1 HLNAYAAYCGDMDK
15 KAARRG
21 DVVPPVDQRFLKKGI
36 PAAQSRD
43 SDTSRARII
52 SFLRQL
58 YESVAETLPDVRDDS
73 YEFDNA
79 SVVLDIPELS
89 DPYAEA
95 MSQKSQ
101 DIKPMADSS
110 VRGGKRKIRK
120 KKRSVVISSER
131 KAEEDRYL
139 PPGQMRDYW
148 EQFKAAEGSDS
159 GKVPVFSTFWRVWLQ
174 EFSFPKFRAQSSHSM
189 CSTCVRHRFL
199 IREMSGHLRAREEQ
213 QSLYTLHLRKQ
224 YFDRVCYWELRGLSR
239 LRSFDAVLILDGMD
253 QAKFAY
259 PRSDF
264 FRTKELAGVQR
275 PRAHISACILHGRSV
290 IFTEIPEDFKQ
301 QLLKAMPG
309 MRKYGLESAA
319 IYLEQ
324 WLQDSLPLE
333 PLLDIS
339 ACAAYPEQPSTG
351 DLAPSVQDLE
361 PEPGL
366 LQLRGCKLKV
376 V

>member
-1 HLNAYAAYCGDMDK
+1 
-15 KAARRG
+15 
-21 DVVPPVDQRFLKKGI
+21 
-36 PAAQSRD
+36 
-43 SDTSRARII
+43 
-52 SFLRQL
+52 
-58 YESVAETLPDVRDDS
+58 
-73 YEFDNA
+73 
-79 SVVLDIPELS
+79 
-89 DPYAEA
+89 
-95 MSQKSQ
+95 
-101 DIKPMADSS
+101 MADSS

-174 EFSFPKFRAQSSHSM
+174 EFSFLKFRAQSSHSM

-290 IFTEIPEDFKQ
+290 IFTVSPSNLAKDANSCIETTAFALS
-301 QLLKAMPG
+301 LLSKHVDLSRITLHVQSDNTVREVKNNFFIRWMSSLVAHGFLAFDTESVLYAMRSQTP
-309 MRKYGLESAA
+309 
-319 IYLEQ
+319 
-324 WLQDSLPLE
+324 
-333 PLLDIS
+333 
-339 ACAAYPEQPSTG
+339 
-351 DLAPSVQDLE
+351 
-361 PEPGL
+361 
-366 LQLRGCKLKV
+366 
-376 V
+376 

>member
-1 HLNAYAAYCGDMDK
+1 
-15 KAARRG
+15 AARRG

-159 GKVPVFSTFWRVWLQ
+159 GKVPVFSTFWRAWLQ
-174 EFSFPKFRAQSSHSM
+174 EFSFLKFRAQSSHSM

>member
-1 HLNAYAAYCGDMDK
+1 M
-15 KAARRG
+15 
-21 DVVPPVDQRFLKKGI
+21 KKGI

-174 EFSFPKFRAQSSHSM
+174 EFSFLKFRAQSSHSM

-290 IFTEIPEDFKQ
+290 IFTVSPSNLAKDANSCIETTAFALS
-301 QLLKAMPG
+301 LLSKHVDLSRITLHVQSDNTVREVKNNFFIRWMSSLVAHGFLAFDTESVLYAMRSQTP
-309 MRKYGLESAA
+309 
-319 IYLEQ
+319 
-324 WLQDSLPLE
+324 
-333 PLLDIS
+333 
-339 ACAAYPEQPSTG
+339 
-351 DLAPSVQDLE
+351 
-361 PEPGL
+361 
-366 LQLRGCKLKV
+366 
-376 V
+376 